1 MYENVRYIRGGAQ
14 TMVGCAVSTTFTFFW
29 ISFGCLKLLDSH
41 KKHQELDLLAV
52 ITEKA
57 AKSTYVGKSKA
68 TFCFFFF
75 VCSCFIW
82 FVLFVYVFWVYFF
95 LFAFF
100 LFCFVLDLFYFYSRS
115 FWFLFYFYSRFFL
128 YLFVFVF
135 YIVYFSC
142 CPIVFFKLFFLNCLF
157 LNCLN
162 CLNFLNCFFL
172 LWSFLNFGILG

>member
-1 MYENVRYIRGGAQ
+1 MVFDGWPMYENVRYIRGGAQ

-100 LFCFVLDLFYFYSRS
+100 FVLFCFGFVL
-115 FWFLFYFYSRFFL
+115 FLFTFFL
-128 YLFVFVF
+128 VSVLFLFTFFFVFVCF
-135 YIVYFSC
+135 CFLYC
-142 CPIVFFKLFFLNCLF
+142 LFFLLSH
-157 LNCLN
+157 
-162 CLNFLNCFFL
+162 CFF
-172 LWSFLNFGILG
+172 F